1 MKNTLKRSCDFDM
14 VFSKGKRAISRSLTM
29 IYIKSNQLK
38 VGYCVSKKHGKAVQR
53 NHIKRLLRVAFNQNK
68 NGLGNYYIAI
78 IPKVY
83 PSYSVKKFS
92 EDLKYLIS
100 KENLNED
107 NK

>member
-1 MKNTLKRSCDFDM
+1 MKNTLKRSCDFDH
-14 VFSKGKRAISRSLTM
+14 VFSKGKKVVARSLIM
-29 IYIKSNQLK
+29 VYIKSPILK

-53 NHIKRLLRVAFNQNK
+53 NYVKRLLRVAFLENSK
-68 NGLGNYYIAI
+68 NLGSYFIAI

-83 PSYSVKKFS
+83 HSYSVKTFS